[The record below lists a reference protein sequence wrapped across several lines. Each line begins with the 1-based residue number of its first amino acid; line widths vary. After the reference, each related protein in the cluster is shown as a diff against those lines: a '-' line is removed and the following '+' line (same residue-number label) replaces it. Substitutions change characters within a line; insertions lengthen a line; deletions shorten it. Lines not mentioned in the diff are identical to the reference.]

1 MDTENMDFLDAL
13 NMEFRRNKNLC
24 LRLITQCVKYTR
36 NSEEIFK
43 RSCDMLVIPK
53 KFELYLRKY
62 GYPYFSEAEQKSHEI
77 DGHIKVL
84 LNIDCKEI
92 GRLNGSVNVFVDNSL
107 GEDEI
112 LQFLID
118 GNIKNV

>member
-1 MDTENMDFLDAL
+1 M
-13 NMEFRRNKNLC
+13 
-24 LRLITQCVKYTR
+24 LI
-36 NSEEIFK
+36 
-43 RSCDMLVIPK
+43 IPK

-62 GYPYFSEAEQKSHEI
+62 GYPYFSESEQKSYEI

-112 LQFLID
+112 IV
-118 GNIKNV
+118 GIYKTNKNLTFKLSLCEENPYKE